1 MNISITKQ
9 HDIELDKK
17 EIEGITN
24 TDEYMVFLENMA
36 FLFTKLCNYSDKLD
50 LSQEQKRYRSTW
62 NEILAITFFAGATL
76 NEYQAHENQK
86 HSRDHRI

>member
-50 LSQEQKRYRSTW
+50 LSQEQKRYRS
-62 NEILAITFFAGATL
+62 NVERNLGYYL
-76 NEYQAHENQK
+76 LRRSDPE
-86 HSRDHRI
+86 

>member
-36 FLFTKLCNYSDKLD
+36 FLFTKLCNYSDNLD
-50 LSQEQKRYRSTW
+50 LSQEQKRSRS
-62 NEILAITFFAGATL
+62 NMERNLGYYL
-76 NEYQAHENQK
+76 LRRSDPE
-86 HSRDHRI
+86 